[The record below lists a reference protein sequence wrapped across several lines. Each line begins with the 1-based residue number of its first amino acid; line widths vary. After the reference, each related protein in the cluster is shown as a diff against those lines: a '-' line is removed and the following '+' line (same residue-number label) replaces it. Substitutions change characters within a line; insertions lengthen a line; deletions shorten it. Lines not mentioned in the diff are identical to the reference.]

1 MHTFMGNIV
10 TYINCGMNKRLHR
23 SWHKITG
30 VFTFTIGTG
39 TTLIYAQALRVSTNL
54 EHAIFKAS
62 TAPVRFQVFYPLYD
76 WMDLANSGTLHVKW
90 AVLSAPSSYCVTS
103 LGKPPS
109 FLKFLLLI
117 YWQFIAGAVLLLHP
131 SFCCIPWVW
140 PTQSDPSPSS
150 MLTSS
155 KLVVLLHFT
164 MKCNAWTYIQN
175 LK

>member
-1 MHTFMGNIV
+1 MLTFVGNII

-23 SWHKITG
+23 SWLKITS
-30 VFTFTIGTG
+30 VFTLTIGIG
-39 TTLIYAQALRVSTNL
+39 TTLMNAQTLRVNTNL

-76 WMDLANSGTLHVKW
+76 WMELANSGTLHVKQ
-90 AVLSAPSSYCVTS
+90 AVLSAPSSHCVTS
-103 LGKPPS
+103 LDNPPS
-109 FLKFLLLI
+109 FLNFLLLL
-117 YWQFIAGAVLLLHP
+117 YWQFTAGAVT
-131 SFCCIPWVW
+131 SSAFCCNPWVW

-155 KLVVLLHFT
+155 KLAVLLCFT
-164 MKCNAWTYIQN
+164 MKCDAWTYIQN